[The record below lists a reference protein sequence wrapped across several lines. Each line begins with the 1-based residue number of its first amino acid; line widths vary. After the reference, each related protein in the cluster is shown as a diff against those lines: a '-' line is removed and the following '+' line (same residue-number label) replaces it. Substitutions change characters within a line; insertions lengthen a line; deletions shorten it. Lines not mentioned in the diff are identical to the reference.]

1 MCIYKIKLIF
11 LLLIS
16 VIFACSK
23 KSESKS
29 DFDLEHEKKTLRHM
43 KEVLW
48 PKSYSTN
55 DTALLN
61 TILHDDFQLVD
72 GSGEITDKKFEMNWI
87 KENKI
92 KHDSFWYEIKRLDV
106 YHDNTAI
113 ISGTGHIINNGKKA
127 IYQSSNILIKQDS
140 LWKAISSHVSG
151 YKEM

>member
-1 MCIYKIKLIF
+1 MAK
-11 LLLIS
+11 
-16 VIFACSK
+16 V
-23 KSESKS
+23 
-29 DFDLEHEKKTLRHM
+29 
-43 KEVLW
+43 
-48 PKSYSTN
+48 YSTN

-61 TILHDDFQLVD
+61 TILHNDFQLVD